1 MTLAKMLAMHTR
13 KEQNKQISH
22 VTQTEKK
29 NEEEISVN

>member
-1 MTLAKMLAMHTR
+1 MTVMTLAKMLAMHTR

-29 NEEEISVN
+29 K